1 MKKSSKIYPEK
12 PALCSN
18 LYRCWLSADC
28 DNVVLNIPLTT
39 FFLIYAEKMRFW
51 KKLTSVQ
58 IRQRIFEALES
69 NVDYIERLPLG
80 LPASHLD
87 ERVFSAQLSM
97 LKEAPFL
104 STLVQN
110 PNHIGCHTLGDSESF
125 FAGTQE
131 IEREL
136 IQLCATD
143 ILNGSEP
150 DEFDGYV
157 ASGGTEAN
165 IQAMWIYRNYFIRE
179 HGAEPH
185 EIAIFCSADAHYSM
199 QKAANL
205 LGVKGYPV
213 AVTPEDRAVSVT
225 SIQKSVSEAKA
236 KGVKFGIV
244 VCNMMTTMFGAVDMP
259 EAYIEVMESEQM
271 PYQLH
276 VDGAYGGFFFPF
288 SKIEHALDFSNPKV
302 TSITLD
308 AHKMVQAPY
317 GTGIFLIRKGWMKY
331 AYTEEAQY
339 VQGLDATLSGSRSGA
354 NAVSVWMILM
364 TYGPHGWF
372 EKIHILNYRT
382 EWLCQQLSERAIK
395 YFRYPGSNIVTIHKD
410 GVSHELAA
418 KFGLVPDSHDQ
429 PNWYKVV
436 VMDHVTVDALSK
448 LVEVL

>member
-1 MKKSSKIYPEK
+1 MNEKKVKKSSRKACTLLK
-12 PALCSN
+12 PLPTLAFSRLRQCSMEF
-18 LYRCWLSADC
+18 
-28 DNVVLNIPLTT
+28 PLTT

-51 KKLTSVQ
+51 KKQTSVQ

-259 EAYIEVMESEQM
+259 EAYIEVMESSVSA
-271 PYQLH
+271 PVPSY
-276 VDGAYGGFFFPF
+276 PF
-288 SKIEHALDFSNPKV
+288 IISP
-302 TSITLD
+302 
-308 AHKMVQAPY
+308 
-317 GTGIFLIRKGWMKY
+317 
-331 AYTEEAQY
+331 
-339 VQGLDATLSGSRSGA
+339 SG
-354 NAVSVWMILM
+354 
-364 TYGPHGWF
+364 
-372 EKIHILNYRT
+372 
-382 EWLCQQLSERAIK
+382 
-395 YFRYPGSNIVTIHKD
+395 
-410 GVSHELAA
+410 
-418 KFGLVPDSHDQ
+418 
-429 PNWYKVV
+429 
-436 VMDHVTVDALSK
+436 
-448 LVEVL
+448 